1 MQGYVTTVN
10 VTIDRKS
17 RILVFVITVR
27 KFNKTTT
34 VKMIRYH
41 FNITINGVKL
51 NVNVNA
57 NNQQTAYGKVKRL
70 YPMATNIHLTRT
82 ERRWNQGML

>member
-1 MQGYVTTVN
+1 MKTVN
-10 VTIDRKS
+10 VTKNRKS
-17 RILVFVITVR
+17 RILVFVITAR
-27 KFNKTTT
+27 KLNKTTKA
-34 VKMIRYH
+34 KMIRYH

-70 YPMATNIHLTRT
+70 YPMATNIHLTRI
-82 ERRWNQGML
+82 ERLWNQGLL

>member
-10 VTIDRKS
+10 VTKDRKS
-17 RILVFVITVR
+17 RILVFVITAR
-27 KFNKTTT
+27 KLNKTTT

-41 FNITINGVKL
+41 FNITINGVKR

-57 NNQQTAYGKVKRL
+57 NNQMTAYGKVKRL
-70 YPMATNIHLTRT
+70 YPMATNIHLIRT
-82 ERRWNQGML
+82 ERQWNQGML

>member
-1 MQGYVTTVN
+1 MKTVN
-10 VTIDRKS
+10 VTKDRKS
-17 RILVFVITVR
+17 RILVFVITAR
-27 KFNKTTT
+27 KLNKTTT

-41 FNITINGVKL
+41 FNIMIGGIKL

-70 YPMATNIHLTRT
+70 YPMATNIHFTRT
-82 ERRWNQGML
+82 ERLWNQGML

>member
-10 VTIDRKS
+10 VTKDRKS

-41 FNITINGVKL
+41 FNIMIGGIKL

-57 NNQQTAYGKVKRL
+57 NNQQ
-70 YPMATNIHLTRT
+70 IRT
-82 ERRWNQGML
+82 I

>member
-10 VTIDRKS
+10 VTKDRKS

-41 FNITINGVKL
+41 FNIMIGGIKL

-57 NNQQTAYGKVKRL
+57 NNQMTAFGKVKRL
-70 YPMATNIHLTRT
+70 YPMATNIHLTHT

>member
-17 RILVFVITVR
+17 RILVFVITAR
-27 KFNKTTT
+27 KLNKTTT

-41 FNITINGVKL
+41 FNIMIGGIKL

-70 YPMATNIHLTRT
+70 HPMATNIHLTRT

>member
-1 MQGYVTTVN
+1 MTTVN
-10 VTIDRKS
+10 VTKDRKS
-17 RILVFVITVR
+17 RILVFVITAR
-27 KFNKTTT
+27 KLNKTTT

-41 FNITINGVKL
+41 FNITINGVKR

-57 NNQQTAYGKVKRL
+57 NNQMTAYGKVKRL

-82 ERRWNQGML
+82 ERQWNQGML

>member
-1 MQGYVTTVN
+1 MQGYVKTVN
-10 VTIDRKS
+10 VTKDRKS
-17 RILVFVITVR
+17 RIIVFVITAR
-27 KFNKTTT
+27 KINKTTT
-34 VKMIRYH
+34 AKMIRYH

-57 NNQQTAYGKVKRL
+57 TNQQKAYGNVKRL

-82 ERRWNQGML
+82 EMRWDQGML

>member
-17 RILVFVITVR
+17 RILVFVITAR
-27 KFNKTTT
+27 KTNKTTT
-34 VKMIRYH
+34 EKMIRYH
-41 FNITINGVKL
+41 FKITINGVKL

-57 NNQQTAYGKVKRL
+57 NNQMTAYGKVKRL

-82 ERRWNQGML
+82 ERQWTQGML

>member
-10 VTIDRKS
+10 VTKDRKS

-27 KFNKTTT
+27 KTNKITTA
-34 VKMIRYH
+34 KMIRYH
-41 FNITINGVKL
+41 FNITINGVKQ

-82 ERRWNQGML
+82 ERQWNQGML

>member
-10 VTIDRKS
+10 VTKDRKS
-17 RILVFVITVR
+17 RIIVFVITAR
-27 KFNKTTT
+27 KLNKTTT

-51 NVNVNA
+51 NVNINA

-82 ERRWNQGML
+82 ERLWNQGML

>member
-10 VTIDRKS
+10 VTKDRKS

-27 KFNKTTT
+27 KFNKTTKA
-34 VKMIRYH
+34 KMIRYH
-41 FNITINGVKL
+41 FNITINGIKL
-51 NVNVNA
+51 NVNVDA
-57 NNQQTAYGKVKRL
+57 NNRMTAYGKVKRL

>member
-10 VTIDRKS
+10 VTKDRKS

-27 KFNKTTT
+27 KFNKTTKA
-34 VKMIRYH
+34 KMIRYH

-57 NNQQTAYGKVKRL
+57 NNRMTAYGKIKRL

-82 ERRWNQGML
+82 ERLWNQGML

>member
-1 MQGYVTTVN
+1 MHGYVTTVN
-10 VTIDRKS
+10 VTKDRKS
-17 RILVFVITVR
+17 RILVFVITAR
-27 KFNKTTT
+27 KLNKTTT

-41 FNITINGVKL
+41 FNIMISGIKL

-57 NNQQTAYGKVKRL
+57 NNQQTAYGKVKLL
-70 YPMATNIHLTRT
+70 YPMATNIHLTHT

>member
-10 VTIDRKS
+10 VTKDRKS
-17 RILVFVITVR
+17 RILVFVITAR
-27 KFNKTTT
+27 KTNKITTE
-34 VKMIRYH
+34 KMIRYH
-41 FNITINGVKL
+41 FNITIGGIKL

-57 NNQQTAYGKVKRL
+57 NNRMTAYGKIKRL

-82 ERRWNQGML
+82 ERQWNQGML

>member
-1 MQGYVTTVN
+1 
-10 VTIDRKS
+10 
-17 RILVFVITVR
+17 
-27 KFNKTTT
+27 
-34 VKMIRYH
+34 MIRYH
-41 FNITINGVKL
+41 FNITIGGIKL

-82 ERRWNQGML
+82 EMRWNQGML

>member
-17 RILVFVITVR
+17 RILVFVITAR
-27 KFNKTTT
+27 KTNKTTT
-34 VKMIRYH
+34 EKMIRYH
-41 FNITINGVKL
+41 FKITINGVKL

-57 NNQQTAYGKVKRL
+57 NNQMTAYGKVKRL

>member
-17 RILVFVITVR
+17 RILVFVITAR
-27 KFNKTTT
+27 KLNKTTT

-41 FNITINGVKL
+41 FNIMIGGIKL

-70 YPMATNIHLTRT
+70 YPMATNIHFTRT
-82 ERRWNQGML
+82 ERLWNQGML

>member
-10 VTIDRKS
+10 VTKDRKS

-27 KFNKTTT
+27 KFNKTATA
-34 VKMIRYH
+34 KMIRYH
-41 FNITINGVKL
+41 YNITIGGVKL
-51 NVNVNA
+51 NINVNA
-57 NNQQTAYGKVKRL
+57 NNQQTAYGNVKRL

-82 ERRWNQGML
+82 EMRWDQGML

>member
-1 MQGYVTTVN
+1 MQGYVKTVN
-10 VTIDRKS
+10 VTKNRKS
-17 RILVFVITVR
+17 RILVFVITAR
-27 KFNKTTT
+27 KLNKTTKA
-34 VKMIRYH
+34 KMIRYH

-57 NNQQTAYGKVKRL
+57 NNQMTAYGKVKLL

-82 ERRWNQGML
+82 ERQWNQGML